1 VVEKNEADLS
11 GPDLSGPDL
20 SEALETVEKYL
31 LGEEPTLT
39 RVQVAE
45 QAGVPIE
52 VAQELWR
59 LLGFAQQADDAVAF
73 TSADVQALELTHD
86 LVKLGILS
94 PDRQAALVR
103 TWGRSFARLAEWQTT
118 LLTDLALESDDPV
131 GQVQELAAEVLPR
144 VESLQ
149 NYVWRRHLA
158 SAGARLMAGDS
169 GGSNTSKLAVVFVDI
184 VGFTSRSKEMGDSE
198 LVQWIEYFEAEC
210 SGLVVDHGGRVI
222 KNIGDEVLF
231 VAEDVAEAAKAALT
245 MTARGSDADDDFPEV
260 RAGMAYG
267 DVVSRLGDV
276 FGPTVNIASRLTSVA
291 RPGAV
296 LIDRGAHDALTGDT
310 SDQDHDE
317 REHGGFSFRRMRRT
331 SVKGYSRLQSWV
343 LRRTKG

>member
-1 VVEKNEADLS
+1 LSDGKDPSDLA
-11 GPDLSGPDL
+11 
-20 SEALETVEKYL
+20 EALETVERYL
-31 LGEEPTLT
+31 LGEAPTLT

-52 VAQELWR
+52 VAEELWR
-59 LLGFAQQADDAVAF
+59 LLGFAQQSDDAVAF
-73 TSADVQALELTHD
+73 TQADVQALEHTHD

-103 TWGRSFARLAEWQTT
+103 TWGRSFARLAEWQSA
-118 LLTDLALESDDPV
+118 LLTDVALESDDPV
-131 GQVQELAAEVLPR
+131 AQVTELAAEVLPR

-158 SAGARLMAGDS
+158 SAGGRLMGGETAGS
-169 GGSNTSKLAVVFVDI
+169 KTSQLAVVFVDI
-184 VGFTSRSKEMGDSE
+184 VGFTSRSKELGDSE
-198 LVQWIEYFEAEC
+198 LVQWLEYFEAEC
-210 SGLVVDHGGRVI
+210 SGLVVDMGGRVI

-231 VAEDVAEAAKAALT
+231 VAEDVAGAAEAALV
-245 MTARGSDADDDFPEV
+245 MTARGSDPEDDFPEV
-260 RAGMAYG
+260 RAGLAYG

-276 FGPTVNIASRLTSVA
+276 FGPTVNIASRLTSIA
-291 RPGAV
+291 RPGSV

-317 REHGGFSFRRMRRT
+317 REHGGLRFRRMRRT

-343 LRRTKG
+343 LRRA

>member
-1 VVEKNEADLS
+1 LS
-11 GPDLSGPDL
+11 QGESDTETRDL
-20 SEALETVEKYL
+20 SEALEAVERYL
-31 LGEEPTLT
+31 LGEAPTLT

-59 LLGFAQQADDAVAF
+59 LLGFAEQPDDVVAF
-73 TSADVQALELTHD
+73 TAADVRALEHTHE

-118 LLTDLALESDDPV
+118 LLTDVALASDDPV
-131 GQVQELAAEVLPR
+131 AQITELASEVLPR

-158 SAGARLMAGDS
+158 SAGARLMAGDAA
-169 GGSNTSKLAVVFVDI
+169 GSSTSRLAVVFVDI
-184 VGFTSRSKEMGDSE
+184 VGFTSRSKEMEDSE
-198 LVQWIEYFEAEC
+198 LVSWLEYFEAEC

-231 VAEDVAEAAKAALT
+231 VAEDAARAAEAALT
-245 MTARGSDADDDFPEV
+245 MTARGSDPADGFPEV
-260 RAGMAYG
+260 RAGIAYG

-276 FGPTVNIASRLTSVA
+276 FGPTVNIASRLTSLA
-291 RPGAV
+291 RPGSV
-296 LIDRGAHDALTGDT
+296 LIDRGAHDALTGEP
-310 SDQDHDE
+310 SDPGDPGQDE
-317 REHGGFSFRRMRRT
+317 GEHQGFALRRMRRT
-331 SVKGYSRLQSWV
+331 SVKGYARLQSWV
-343 LRRTKG
+343 LRRGGA

>member
-1 VVEKNEADLS
+1 LNDGNDAA
-11 GPDLSGPDL
+11 DL
-20 SEALETVEKYL
+20 SEALETVERYL
-31 LGEEPTLT
+31 LGEAPTLT

-59 LLGFAQQADDAVAF
+59 LLGFAQQSDDAVAF
-73 TSADVQALELTHD
+73 TQADVRALEQTHD

-131 GQVQELAAEVLPR
+131 GQITELASEVLPR

-158 SAGARLMAGDS
+158 SAGARLMAGDAA
-169 GGSNTSKLAVVFVDI
+169 GSNTSRLAVVFVDI

-231 VAEDVAEAAKAALT
+231 VTEDAASAAEAALT
-245 MTARGSDADDDFPEV
+245 MTARGSDPDDDFPEV
-260 RAGMAYG
+260 RAGIAYG

-291 RPGAV
+291 RPGSV

-310 SDQDHDE
+310 SEPDDAAQDV
-317 REHGGFSFRRMRRT
+317 REHGDLSFRRMRRT

-343 LRRTKG
+343 LRRADRR

>member
-1 VVEKNEADLS
+1 VNDEADLAA
-11 GPDLSGPDL
+11 
-20 SEALETVEKYL
+20 ALETVERYL
-31 LGEEPTLT
+31 LGEAPTLT

-45 QAGVPIE
+45 RAGVPIE

-59 LLGFAQQADDAVAF
+59 LLGFAQQSDDAVAF
-73 TSADVQALELTHD
+73 TQADVQALEHTHD

-103 TWGRSFARLAEWQTT
+103 TWGRSFARLAEWQSA

-131 GQVQELAAEVLPR
+131 GQVTELAAEVLPR

-158 SAGARLMAGDS
+158 SAGARLMAGES
-169 GGSNTSKLAVVFVDI
+169 AGSSTSRLAVVFVDI

-210 SGLVVDHGGRVI
+210 SGLVVDHDGRVI

-231 VAEDVAEAAKAALT
+231 VAEDVTKAAEAALT
-245 MTARGSDADDDFPEV
+245 MTSRGSDPDDDFPEV
-260 RAGMAYG
+260 RAGIAYG

-310 SDQDHDE
+310 TDE
-317 REHGGFSFRRMRRT
+317 DEDVRKHGGFSFRRMRRT
-331 SVKGYSRLQSWV
+331 SVKGYSQLQSWV
-343 LRRTKG
+343 LRRSI

>member
-1 VVEKNEADLS
+1 VAEENE
-11 GPDLSGPDL
+11 PDL

-31 LGEEPTLT
+31 LGEAPTLT

-52 VAQELWR
+52 VAEELWR
-59 LLGFAQQADDAVAF
+59 LLGFAQQSDQAVAF
-73 TSADVQALELTHD
+73 TQADVQALEHTHD

-103 TWGRSFARLAEWQTT
+103 TWGRSFARLAEWQSA

-131 GQVQELAAEVLPR
+131 GQVTELASEVLPR

-158 SAGARLMAGDS
+158 SAGARLMAGES
-169 GGSNTSKLAVVFVDI
+169 AGSNTSRLAVVFVDI

-198 LVQWIEYFEAEC
+198 LVQWLEYFEAEC

-231 VAEDVAEAAKAALT
+231 VAEDVASAAQAALK
-245 MTARGSDADDDFPEV
+245 MTARGTDTDDNFPEV
-260 RAGMAYG
+260 RAGVAYG

-343 LRRTKG
+343 LRRASS